1 MLITNIV
8 FIFCRNP
15 IFVGLRSLQ
24 TMGLFSHLVTM
35 CVGVYGGAFL
45 AQNYEIGK
53 VPSLSELAKQFEGY
67 LQNYTKDSLKDFKK
81 DK

>member
-1 MLITNIV
+1 
-8 FIFCRNP
+8 
-15 IFVGLRSLQ
+15 
-24 TMGLFSHLVTM
+24 MGLFSHLVTM